1 VHDLASES
9 IIDREARTAAV
20 DYARQA
26 RNLREWSLDRFEQEY
41 LSELA
46 DVVDFLPVKGSEAD
60 RIRMVWELLHRHGEH
75 VGTGVRNMIG
85 GRADPLQPFAPSSF
99 LALVSGGEHLKPE
112 VRRLADSI
120 QGVVRA
126 AIGEMFAVHRPRNER
141 DLNRKIAALL
151 RTHETKLKSEHP
163 TKSFACA
170 SVVPDHILE
179 AMDLLVEA
187 KYLRGRTSP
196 SKATEGIAADLTK
209 YPESGFIL
217 FIVYDPDHAIASD
230 EEFRQD
236 IESKG
241 RNSMLIL
248 R

>member
-1 VHDLASES
+1 ME
-9 IIDREARTAAV
+9 REARTAAV

-46 DVVDFLPVKGSEAD
+46 DVVDFLPVDGSEAD
-60 RIRMVWELLHRHGEH
+60 RIRMVWELLQRHGEH
-75 VGTGVRNMIG
+75 VGTGVRNMID
-85 GRADPLQPFAPSSF
+85 GRADPLEPFAPSSF
-99 LALVSGGEHLKPE
+99 LALVSAGEHLKPE

-120 QGVVRA
+120 REVVRA
-126 AIGEMFAVHRPRNER
+126 AVGEMFAVHRPQDER
-141 DLNRKIAALL
+141 DLNRKVAALL
-151 RTHETKLKSEHP
+151 RTHETKLRSEHP

-170 SVVPDHILE
+170 SVVPDHMLE
-179 AMDLLVEA
+179 AVDLLVEA
-187 KYLRGRTSP
+187 KYVRGRTSP
-196 SKATEGIAADLTK
+196 SKVTEGIAADLTK

-217 FIVYDPDHAIASD
+217 FITYDPDHAIPSED
-230 EEFRQD
+230 EFCRD

-241 RNSMLIL
+241 RNSTVIL